1 MQSAGPPDFG
11 ELLSP
16 VLAQVPAEA
25 RPRFLALLER
35 TAADRYR
42 QWADAWP
49 HHRAA
54 LLGCAASE
62 DEIAD
67 RIDAAFP
74 CDTVTLEALRALLPA
89 ARDIYYRVFDGMP
102 IAEQLRLQ
110 AGAELQGALAWQR
123 IADRLPDSG
132 GRAALVTVLDSCSAL
147 ERTSSTVVEGL
158 LGRPCGSLA
167 DRSRQD
173 G

>member
-1 MQSAGPPDFG
+1 MPSASPPNFG

-16 VLAQVPAEA
+16 VLAQVPAGV

-42 QWADAWP
+42 GWADAWP
-49 HHRAA
+49 QHRAA

-67 RIDAAFP
+67 RIDAAFD
-74 CDTVTLEALRALLPA
+74 CDADTLEGLRALLPA
-89 ARDIYYRVFDGMP
+89 ARDIYYRVFENLP

-110 AGAELQGALAWQR
+110 AGAELQGALAWQH

-132 GRAALVTVLDSCSAL
+132 TRAALVAVLDSCSAL
-147 ERTSSTVVEGL
+147 ERTSSTVVEGIL
-158 LGRPCGSLA
+158 
-167 DRSRQD
+167 RSDDLSPTTDTPRWP
-173 G
+173 